1 MDETKCENWLECIGH
16 YRRPWDDRR
25 GMFGDSPVHDY
36 ASHPADMWRYAA
48 IIEDKMTNLRVVKR
62 RPMRPTQEG
71 PNAGLAG

>member
-1 MDETKCENWLECIGH
+1 
-16 YRRPWDDRR
+16 
-25 GMFGDSPVHDY
+25 MFGDSPVHDY